1 MANQKISDLNSISNP
16 EDLTP
21 EDLLVVVDSDEKT
34 SPSGETKKI
43 SAEVLASA
51 LTMLSI
57 GKLGVSFTN
66 LRDTPDSYSTDNN
79 GNFIKVKVS
88 ETASGESVGQLEFV
102 ESPGA
107 SEQTFE
113 FDGNFESDDMST
125 TDIDEGH
132 FFVGA
137 LVRRA
142 TSGKFAIASANDP
155 DLAECVGIIK
165 KIKRNNESVIS
176 HITIV
181 FNGYVEFQAE
191 DESGISV
198 ISNYDPVE
206 STKTTDLHS
215 GEVYF
220 LGTHGLLFNN
230 DPSATGGDGNSNV
243 SKPVLIGAGGLRG
256 FFVNYRGMYNP
267 EDEEANKFIIE
278 REESCADFEIGDV
291 VRISSV
297 TGEFVMSSAEDFDTS
312 DVLGIVV
319 SASTNH
325 YVVQTNG
332 MVTFELPSDIDGV
345 TESLHFIPGT
355 QYYLTDLDI
364 MFSDNEKNNP
374 RYSLHEWAYKLD
386 DNTRLALRKSFPADS
401 ASSAR
406 KTPINGTPFRN
417 SQPFDPAS
425 PLVLKDDQSGYYET
439 FSRPVY
445 YAVAKNRILLTNHRT
460 LPNPNLEC
468 FDCLKNSETVKSIFW
483 PTYPM
488 GDIEPTNF
496 TNSANLFLNKVW
508 PSAGTGHMA
517 TLYDN
522 SENTSR
528 WRYSHNNWERVD

>member
-43 SAEVLASA
+43 SAEVLATA
-51 LTMLSI
+51 LTMLSA

-66 LRDTPDSYSTDNN
+66 LRDTPDTYNQDNH

-88 ETASGESVGQLEFV
+88 ETNSGELQGQLEFV

-107 SEQTFE
+107 SEQTFV
-113 FDGNFESDDMST
+113 FDGNFESDDLST
-125 TDIDEGH
+125 TNIDEGH

-137 LVRRA
+137 LVRRSH
-142 TSGKFAIASANDP
+142 SGKFAIASANDP
-155 DLAECVGIIK
+155 ELAECVGIIK
-165 KIKRNNESVIS
+165 KIKRIDNVIT

-191 DESGISV
+191 DDSGISV
-198 ISNYDPVE
+198 ISNYDPVT

-215 GEVYF
+215 GQVYF
-220 LGTHGLLFNN
+220 LGTNGLLFNN
-230 DPSATGGDGNSNV
+230 DPSITGGDGNSNV

-256 FFVNYRGMYNP
+256 FFVNYRGLYNP

-278 REESCADFEIGDV
+278 REESCADFEIGDI
-291 VRISSV
+291 VRISKV
-297 TGEFVMSSAEDFDTS
+297 TGEFVLSSAEDFDTS
-312 DVLGIVV
+312 DVLGIVI

-332 MVTFELPSDIDGV
+332 MVTFDLPSGMEGV

-355 QYYLTDLDI
+355 QYYLTDLEI
-364 MFSDNEKNNP
+364 MFSDNEKNSP
-374 RYSLHEWAYKLD
+374 RYSLNEWAYKLD
-386 DNTRLALRKSFPADS
+386 DNTRIALRNSFPAES
-401 ASSAR
+401 ESSAR
-406 KTPINGTPFRN
+406 KTPVNGTPFRN
-417 SQPFDPAS
+417 SQPYDPAS
-425 PLVLKDDQSGYYET
+425 PLVLKDGNSGHYET
-439 FSRPVY
+439 FSRPVF

-483 PTYPM
+483 PTYPI
-488 GDIEPTNF
+488 GEIEPTIF
-496 TNSANLFLNKVW
+496 SSSANTFLNKVW
-508 PSAGTGHMA
+508 TSAGNGHVA
-517 TLYDN
+517 TLYDDK
-522 SENTSR
+522 ENTSR
-528 WRYSHNNWERVD
+528 WRYSQNNWERID